1 MKGKKELKAEI
12 KELTRLI
19 NHKDVQLAPSR
30 AEKRQ
35 EKAEKDTIRLRMEVL
50 ALYDNG
56 KL

>member
-1 MKGKKELKAEI
+1 MKEQKELKAEI

-19 NHKDVQLAPSR
+19 NHKNVQLAPSR